1 MSEHLTKQKQLGLSA
16 YVVLFADFG
25 TEKNCYTPV
34 MYLTCQMGGTCS

>member
-1 MSEHLTKQKQLGLSA
+1 MKEKEESLTCFILIVALSA

-34 MYLTCQMGGTCS
+34 SEWI